1 MHPSLCSYCQG
12 PHAGHR
18 KIILRHASWRWSH
31 VWSLSRYFLFN
42 LFFQFQIFLNFK
54 CLFNVNKLLWY
65 FLVCVRSVKV
75 ANAVCKFSFQNKLKA
90 ANPIKQTNEKK
101 KTKKPHT
108 DPDVDMHTPVNVRL
122 HKTHLGKGNRFCWLR
137 CCQCGKKVFLLQL
150 LYKHTSC
157 TTPSV
162 CFQLFIHLF
171 TSALRSRALSLL
183 CRKSLLLYS
192 VFVSSAR
199 RQKRWES
206 GTQWNSWDEQMS
218 NCNATNHEGFF
229 GSC

>member
-1 MHPSLCSYCQG
+1 MVFCGVCEISEG
-12 PHAGHR
+12 R
-18 KIILRHASWRWSH
+18 KC
-31 VWSLSRYFLFN
+31 
-42 LFFQFQIFLNFK
+42 
-54 CLFNVNKLLWY
+54 CLQ
-65 FLVCVRSVKV
+65 
-75 ANAVCKFSFQNKLKA
+75 FSFKNKLKA
-90 ANPIKQTNEKK
+90 ANPIKQTNEEKK
-101 KTKKPHT
+101 KT
-108 DPDVDMHTPVNVRL
+108 DPDADMHTPVNIRL
-122 HKTHLGKGNRFCWLR
+122 HKTHLGKGNRLCWLR

-192 VFVSSAR
+192 AFVSSAR

-206 GTQWNSWDEQMS
+206 GTQWNFWDEQMS
-218 NCNATNHEGFF
+218 NCNATKREGFF